1 MKTYLLLFTLLGF
14 AALTGCSA
22 DDLAGPD
29 TDDDNALAQASHEDA
44 RTSRPLSLQGAWR
57 ASDRLGGITL
67 FLDESTP
74 EPPSDPSAEQSF
86 EGKGIVSGLLEAPFA
101 VLVEGKYENDSIAF
115 AISNAQ
121 GKRDRQSTRPN
132 RRRFLAN
139 QGGAGRPSRQ
149 RAGPCIRPPI
159 NPTTPRNA
167 TRPGYSLLRGCPAS
181 FRGCAM
187 ILCATTN
194 ARTR

>member
-29 TDDDNALAQASHEDA
+29 AADDNAPGQASHEDA

-121 GKRDRQSTRPN
+121 GKAIAKAQGQIVDDFSQIKVALVDRADSERVLVFD
-132 RRRFLAN
+132 RL
-139 QGGAGRPSRQ
+139 
-149 RAGPCIRPPI
+149 
-159 NPTTPRNA
+159 
-167 TRPGYSLLRGCPAS
+167 
-181 FRGCAM
+181 
-187 ILCATTN
+187 
-194 ARTR
+194 